1 MSFRSSL
8 PAPLGK
14 PPLPNSHL
22 AKSPTDLT
30 LSSRTAVTAEPST
43 GSTKSRLN
51 TLGVPDTARNWQESL
66 KSQTSTVSAVSHGS
80 TGSKISSSSS
90 QVSHWAGPR
99 DSNQPDTED
108 PQLLSNLDF
117 ISPKAG
123 VYRPV
128 NSAAGRSTKKDKC
141 SLM

>member
-1 MSFRSSL
+1 M
-8 PAPLGK
+8 
-14 PPLPNSHL
+14 
-22 AKSPTDLT
+22 
-30 LSSRTAVTAEPST
+30 LSSRAAITAEPSSSSS
-43 GSTKSRLN
+43 GSKSRLN
-51 TLGVPDTARNWQESL
+51 TLGVPDLPGGKLWQESL
-66 KSQTSTVSAVSHGS
+66 KSQTSTASQGS

-99 DSNQPDTED
+99 PDPSQPVTDNPE
-108 PQLLSNLDF
+108 LLHNLEF

-128 NSAAGRSTKKDKC
+128 NSSSAAARSSKKDKC